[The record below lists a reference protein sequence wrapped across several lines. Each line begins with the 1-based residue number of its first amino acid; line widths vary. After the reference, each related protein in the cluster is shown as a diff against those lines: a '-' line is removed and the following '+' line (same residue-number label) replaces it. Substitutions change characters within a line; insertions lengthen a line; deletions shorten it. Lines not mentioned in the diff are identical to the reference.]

1 MFFTV
6 ILVLASFLE
15 IAIAVNPYD
24 LQGLDIEDII
34 KEYFLAN
41 LPYTDM
47 LYFLTTFHNFDI
59 SLRHLHRLLRKLGL
73 CRRKQRTLLNEVI
86 EFIRTKISTSSS
98 SFGYRVM
105 LCKLRENRFVIDS
118 QAVCFIMKAL
128 DPEGVANRSAK
139 RLNRR
144 TSRSP
149 WPNHIWHIDGYDK
162 LKPFGMAIHGCIDG
176 YSRRIM

>member
-15 IAIAVNPYD
+15 MAIAVNPYD

-34 KEYFLAN
+34 KGYFLAN

-47 LYFLTTFHNFDI
+47 LYSLATFHSFDI
-59 SLRHLHRLLRKLGL
+59 SLRYLHCLLRKLGL
-73 CRRKQRTLLNEVI
+73 CRRKQKTSLNEVI

-105 LCKLRENRFVIDS
+105 LCKLRENGFVIDS

-128 DPEGVANRSAK
+128 DPERVANRSAK

-144 TSRSP
+144 TYRSP
-149 WPNHIWHIDGYDK
+149 
-162 LKPFGMAIHGCIDG
+162 
-176 YSRRIM
+176 

>member
-15 IAIAVNPYD
+15 MAIAVNLYD

-47 LYFLTTFHNFDI
+47 LYSLATFHSFDI
-59 SLRHLHRLLRKLGL
+59 SLCYLHCLLRKLGL
-73 CRRKQRTLLNEVI
+73 YRRKQKTSLNEVM

-98 SFGYRVM
+98 SFCYRLM
-105 LCKLRENRFVIDS
+105 LCKLRENGFVIDS
-118 QAVCFIMKAL
+118 EAVRFITKAL
-128 DPEGVANRSAK
+128 DPEGVANR
-139 RLNRR
+139 
-144 TSRSP
+144 
-149 WPNHIWHIDGYDK
+149 
-162 LKPFGMAIHGCIDG
+162 
-176 YSRRIM
+176 